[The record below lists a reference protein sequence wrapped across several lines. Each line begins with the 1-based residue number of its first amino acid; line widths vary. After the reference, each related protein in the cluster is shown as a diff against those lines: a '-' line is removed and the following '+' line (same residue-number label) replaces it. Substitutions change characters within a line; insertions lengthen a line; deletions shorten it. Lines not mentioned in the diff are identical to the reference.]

1 MYFTMIKK
9 TKNGKWRVDVTLGT
23 KLDGSRDRRVKHFD
37 TKTEAEKYERSLLVQ
52 KDTRLVRERITI
64 DEFIETIFW
73 KQKKNLRASTK
84 RCYERDIRLRILPA
98 FSGKNL
104 EDINRYGIQEMIS
117 SCATKK
123 VATNARETLSSIL
136 SLAYEMEL
144 IPKNPAGYRYQYP
157 KRSEH
162 EKDYYGVWLSTFAEH
177 REFLQKVE
185 GLSPNPMLQRILIL
199 GLCFGLRRGEIF
211 GLDWEGIDL
220 ENKTIHI
227 YQTYVEKEGGGFAL
241 DEPKTAKSN
250 RYVPMPDYACSAIL
264 SWREEASTGAVI
276 TIRSGKRM
284 DPTSGADMLKRFLAK
299 HTELPRLTIYSL
311 RHSFATAC
319 INAGIEVSVVSAW
332 LGHREVSTTYNRYVK
347 PLLKDMRREISVIDA
362 AFGA

>member
-1 MYFTMIKK
+1 MIKK

-144 IPKNPAGYRYQYP
+144 IPKN
-157 KRSEH
+157 
-162 EKDYYGVWLSTFAEH
+162 
-177 REFLQKVE
+177 
-185 GLSPNPMLQRILIL
+185 
-199 GLCFGLRRGEIF
+199 
-211 GLDWEGIDL
+211 
-220 ENKTIHI
+220 
-227 YQTYVEKEGGGFAL
+227 
-241 DEPKTAKSN
+241 
-250 RYVPMPDYACSAIL
+250 
-264 SWREEASTGAVI
+264 
-276 TIRSGKRM
+276 
-284 DPTSGADMLKRFLAK
+284 
-299 HTELPRLTIYSL
+299 
-311 RHSFATAC
+311 
-319 INAGIEVSVVSAW
+319 
-332 LGHREVSTTYNRYVK
+332 K
-347 PLLKDMRREISVIDA
+347 PL
-362 AFGA
+362 G